1 MGISRRSL
9 LKVGLKAGA
18 AASVASGLGSALP
31 SEAAAQLRPL
41 PTEFDRLKPLGD
53 RVRPIT
59 AEEYQGRIALAQRL
73 MAESKPPLAALYLT
87 PGSSL
92 FYYTGIRWGLSERLL
107 ALLIPRKG
115 DPFLVGPAFEEGRLR
130 ELLKWPTEIRA
141 WQEDESPYWF
151 VGKGLADRGIRTGRI
166 GVEETVRFHFY
177 DRLRRAVPALEYVSA
192 DAVTI
197 GCRGRKTE
205 HELELMQLAC
215 EATVDVYKAAFASI
229 REGMTHRDL
238 AGLIS
243 QGFQRMGLSG
253 GALVLF
259 GKWAALPHGTTQSQE
274 LAEGDVVLVDGGC
287 AVEGYA
293 SDVTRT
299 AVLGR
304 ASDNMKRAFE
314 TVRRAQDAAL
324 AAAVRG
330 KPCGSVDDAARQVIT
345 DAGYG
350 RGYELFTH
358 RLGHGIGLDGHEH
371 PYLVRG
377 SKVILQP
384 GMTFSNEPGIYVKEQ
399 FGVRCE
405 DVMVIEEAGPARLLT
420 PSFAASLERPFG

>member
-1 MGISRRSL
+1 MSISRRSL
-9 LKVGLKAGA
+9 LKAGA
-18 AASVASGLGSALP
+18 AASVASGLGGAL
-31 SEAAAQLRPL
+31 AARAGAQQRPL
-41 PTEFDRLKPLGD
+41 PSGFDQLKPLGD

-59 AEEYQGRIALAQRL
+59 VEEYQGRIALAQRL
-73 MAESKPPLAALYLT
+73 MAESKPPFAALYLT

-115 DPFLVGPAFEEGRLR
+115 EPFLVCPAFEEGRLR
-130 ELLKWPTEIRA
+130 ELVKWPIEIRS
-141 WQEDESPYWF
+141 WHEDESPHWF
-151 VGKGLADRGIRTGRI
+151 VGKGLADRGIRSGRL

-177 DRLRRAVPALEYVSA
+177 DRLRKAVPSLEYVSG
-192 DAVTI
+192 DPITI
-197 GCRGRKTE
+197 GCLGRKTE

-215 EATVDVYKAAFASI
+215 EATVDVYKAAFASL
-229 REGMTHRDL
+229 REGMTHREL

-243 QGFQRMGLSG
+243 QGFQQMGLSG

-259 GKWAALPHGTTQSQE
+259 GKWAALPHGTTQPQR

-287 AVEGYA
+287 SVEGYA

-299 AVLGR
+299 TVLGR
-304 ASDNMKRAFE
+304 ASDNVKRAFDA
-314 TVRRAQDAAL
+314 VRRAQDAAL

-330 KPCGSVDDAARQVIT
+330 KLSGTVDDAARAVIT
-345 DAGYG
+345 GAGYG
-350 RGYELFTH
+350 KGYELFTH

-377 SKVILQP
+377 SKTVLLP
-384 GMTFSNEPGIYVKEQ
+384 GMTFSNEPGIYVKDQ

-405 DVMVIEEAGPARLLT
+405 DVMVIAEDGPARLLT
-420 PSFAASLERPFG
+420 PGFAASLERPFG

>member
-1 MGISRRSL
+1 MGISRRAL
-9 LKVGLKAGA
+9 LKQGLKAGA
-18 AASVASGLGSALP
+18 VASVASGLTAPALTAVQQRP
-31 SEAAAQLRPL
+31 TAQL
-41 PTEFDRLKPLGD
+41 DRLRPLGD

-59 AEEYQGRIALAQRL
+59 VEEYQGRIALAQRL
-73 MAESKPPLAALYLT
+73 MAESKPPFAALYLT

-115 DPFLVGPAFEEGRLR
+115 EPFLVCPAFEEGRLH
-130 ELLKWPTEIRA
+130 ELVKWPIEIRA
-141 WQEDESPYWF
+141 WHEDESPYWF
-151 VGKGLADRGIRTGRI
+151 VGKGLADRGIRSGRL

-177 DRLRRAVPALEYVSA
+177 DRLRKAVPALEYVSA
-192 DAVTI
+192 DPVTI

-215 EATVDVYKAAFASI
+215 EATIDVYKAAFASI

-238 AGLIS
+238 AALIS

-259 GKWAALPHGTTQSQE
+259 GKWAALPHGTTQPQK

-287 AVEGYA
+287 TVEGYA

-299 AVLGR
+299 TVLGR
-304 ASDNMKRAFE
+304 ASDNVKRAFD

-345 DAGYG
+345 GAGYG
-350 RGYELFTH
+350 KNYELFTH

-377 SKVILQP
+377 NKLATQP

-405 DVMVIEEAGPARLLT
+405 DVMVIEEDGPARLLT
-420 PSFAASLERPFG
+420 PGFAASLEKPFG